1 MVVII
6 FIRLSFAPVLC
17 VDPRYRL
24 GVRESLNT
32 SQKRTA
38 PVFWP
43 LLGLFLTLLLSSVAT
58 LMMFVLSFIFIGFPF
73 IIALMMFVLPFI
85 FIGLPFA
92 TAVMAAAYELITGEE
107 DMDEG

>member
-58 LMMFVLSFIFIGFPF
+58 LMMFVLSFIFIGS
-73 IIALMMFVLPFI
+73 
-85 FIGLPFA
+85 PFA
-92 TAVMAAAYELITGEE
+92 IAVMAVTYELIIGEE
-107 DMDEG
+107 DMDGAEEAPPPVVG